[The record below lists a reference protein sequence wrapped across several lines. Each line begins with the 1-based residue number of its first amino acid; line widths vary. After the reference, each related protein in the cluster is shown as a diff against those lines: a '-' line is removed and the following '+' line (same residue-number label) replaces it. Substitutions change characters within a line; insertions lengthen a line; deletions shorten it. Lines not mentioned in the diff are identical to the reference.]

1 MLILLT
7 LLSGAAFIYFLAEAE
22 LVIPAFLGLCVF
34 IFFLYS
40 SPIMAWYFFC
50 FIVVCAIGFA
60 IIAFWEQALG
70 IAIGAIMFVM
80 LVGGLLSAIEI
91 GRAHV

>member
-60 IIAFWEQALG
+60 IIAFWEQDRKSTRLNSSH
-70 IAIGAIMFVM
+70 IP
-80 LVGGLLSAIEI
+80 LSRMPSSA
-91 GRAHV
+91 